1 MQNCDRIWLFLFIK
15 GIEGVNRIKDGYNP
29 ATWMLET
36 TSLAQEA
43 ALGVDFTDV
52 YKNSE
57 LYRYVFYTWQE
68 YMIYFLL
75 PLRKMLKPL
84 VTVMWL
90 KLFAKAYTT
99 VWYVIRRNKA
109 LIKELSTPPPQS
121 KDIYY
126 PTKYSRSFFTQY
138 IACLWKQNWSYYRN
152 PQYTAIR
159 FFFTTIIAVIFGTL
173 FWDLGPKM

>member
-57 LYRYVFYTWQE
+57 LYRYVFYT
-68 YMIYFLL
+68 
-75 PLRKMLKPL
+75 
-84 VTVMWL
+84 
-90 KLFAKAYTT
+90 
-99 VWYVIRRNKA
+99 
-109 LIKELSTPPPQS
+109 
-121 KDIYY
+121 
-126 PTKYSRSFFTQY
+126 
-138 IACLWKQNWSYYRN
+138 
-152 PQYTAIR
+152 
-159 FFFTTIIAVIFGTL
+159 
-173 FWDLGPKM
+173 